1 MLSLSHMNIRSL
13 KLSCAV
19 PDCTQTAVRIV
30 SISINNAPKKR
41 LPCCK
46 QHADAAKEDIIKV
59 TLQRQVFAEGFV
71 PTHLGLKQHTA
82 PYVVTIDRLKAID
95 DLKKLNSLPPYD
107 GFNPCAGDGYFALA
121 MTKKY
126 GMSIEEL
133 EKAVDFKKL
142 VDAWK
147 ASRAAFLSGS

>member
-1 MLSLSHMNIRSL
+1 MNIRSL

-19 PDCTQTAVRIV
+19 PDCTQTAVRV
-30 SISINNAPKKR
+30 VNISINNAPKKR

-59 TLQRQVFAEGFV
+59 TLQRPVYAKDFV
-71 PTHLGLKQHTA
+71 PTHLGLKQYTA
-82 PYVVTIDRLKAID
+82 SFVVSFDRLKAID
-95 DLKKLNSLPPYD
+95 DLKKLNGLPPYD
-107 GFNPCAGDGYFALA
+107 GFNPCEGDGYFALA
-121 MTKKY
+121 MTKEY

-147 ASRAAFLSGS
+147 ASRAAFLARS